1 MIYVSEIL
9 CCRIGQM
16 FYFYFKVVQM
26 KRVVP
31 LILLFFFSFLVF
43 RPAIPLVEY
52 CLQKDYIA
60 KVLCINKEKPQLK
73 CNGKCHLS
81 KQLQAETE
89 ETADSPFS
97 AGSEK
102 EQKQISEFIVA
113 GFSLNTGFSDSHVP
127 LSIFHNLYTYSFSLF
142 VFHPPG

>member
-1 MIYVSEIL
+1 
-9 CCRIGQM
+9 M
-16 FYFYFKVVQM
+16 FYFYYKVVQM

-31 LILLFFFSFLVF
+31 LILLLLFAFLVF

-52 CLQKDYIA
+52 CVRKDYIS

-73 CNGKCHLS
+73 CNGKCHLV

-89 ETADSPFS
+89 EKPDSPFP
-97 AGSEK
+97 AGPEK

-113 GFSLNTGFSDSHVP
+113 GFSLNTRFSDSDVP
-127 LSIFHNLYTYSFSLF
+127 LPVFHNLYTYSFSLF